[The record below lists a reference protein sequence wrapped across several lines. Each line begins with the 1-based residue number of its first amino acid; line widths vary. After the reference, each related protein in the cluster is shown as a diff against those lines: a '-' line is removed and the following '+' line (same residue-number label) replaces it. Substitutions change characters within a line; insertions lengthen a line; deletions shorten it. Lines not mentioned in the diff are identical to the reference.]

1 MTDQSVYLLAPASNQ
16 LPWTQGRDSETPKV
30 TSAHKAEVRDRIIQ
44 AAIESFSQT
53 GYDKTKM
60 DDISRRLGLSKGTLY
75 LYFKSKEDLFLGVCE
90 TSLKA
95 GDGHDAH
102 LFTKKENAA
111 SDAEE
116 IFDNIRRR
124 ERGNDRV
131 MLEMVVES
139 TRNPRLKKA
148 MYEYHLKVHEHVL
161 EGLKKKVG
169 EGFIRKDVDV
179 AGLAIALVA
188 LYDGLA
194 VNRMLGVSDSVNK
207 KAWVAMLKAVIA
219 GSS

>member
-1 MTDQSVYLLAPASNQ
+1 M
-16 LPWTQGRDSETPKV
+16 PKV

-60 DDISRRLGLSKGTLY
+60 DDIARRLGLSKGTLY
-75 LYFKSKEDLFLGVCE
+75 LYFKSKNDLFLAICE
-90 TSLKA
+90 MSMKDNDTQ
-95 GDGHDAH
+95 DAH

-116 IFDNIRRR
+116 IYDNIRRR

-148 MYEYHLKVHEHVL
+148 MYEHYLRVHEHVL
-161 EGLKKKVG
+161 EGVKKKIDQ
-169 EGFIRKDVDV
+169 GFIRKDVD
-179 AGLAIALVA
+179 ASGLAIALVA